1 MSVCYGTS
9 PSWWVQRLSH
19 GDWPSPRLIFAG
31 WNAKGAPVY
40 KCVLCG
46 CTRSAVPIDDNHV
59 PCCKGRARL
68 FFSFFKKKVWLK
80 LDSVCCHSQHS
91 RLHCK
96 RQGNVT
102 TPSWWGIYF
111 ILLFFLFFGGEEAF
125 RDLTW
130 NPLIAH
136 LVYLSKLQFIW
147 SAQQLAGRAC
157 VTFSW
162 KIHFT
167 SRRQKFP
174 VRATFT
180 F

>member
-40 KCVLCG
+40 ECVLCG
-46 CTRSAVPIDDNHV
+46 CTRSAVPIDDYHV

-68 FFSFFKKKVWLK
+68 FFSFFKKKCGWNSTLFAATANTAGCTVKDRATSPL
-80 LDSVCCHSQHS
+80 
-91 RLHCK
+91 LHDE
-96 RQGNVT
+96 G
-102 TPSWWGIYF
+102 F
-111 ILLFFLFFGGEEAF
+111 ILFYYFFYFLGGRKLFVIWREI
-125 RDLTW
+125 
-130 NPLIAH
+130 PSIAH

-147 SAQQLAGRAC
+147 SAQQLAGSAC